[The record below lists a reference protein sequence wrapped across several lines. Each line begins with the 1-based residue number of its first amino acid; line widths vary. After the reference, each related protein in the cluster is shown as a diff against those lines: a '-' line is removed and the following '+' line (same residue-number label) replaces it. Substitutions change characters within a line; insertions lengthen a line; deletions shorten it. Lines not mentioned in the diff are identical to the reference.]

1 MAEMDLRHLLLAAAD
16 ALTACATSALTVKP
30 ELDRHYPD
38 HPGWTPYTRWVE
50 RPAER
55 ASELAAEIRKHL
67 Q

>member
-38 HPGWTPYTRWVE
+38 HPGWTPYTR
-50 RPAER
+50 
-55 ASELAAEIRKHL
+55 
-67 Q
+67 